1 MDAHDS
7 LLASLIAGA
16 MALVLLVIAL
26 RWFDVLAGGWKHFKK
41 DGGPLD
47 HINSGNLAAGLY
59 YGLRFLGA
67 SIVVG
72 LVVSAVRYSL

>member
-1 MDAHDS
+1 MEHDS

-26 RWFDVLAGGWKHFKK
+26 RWFDMLAGGWKHFKK
-41 DGGPLD
+41 EGGPLNQI
-47 HINSGNLAAGLY
+47 HNGNMAAAVY

-67 SIVVG
+67 AVVVG